1 MDETQAILRL
11 KKGDWTGLETLVRAH
26 QLPALHAAYLIV
38 QDHALAQDIVQ
49 DAFLTAS
56 QRIAQFDETRPFRP
70 WFLRSVVNAS
80 IKAAKR
86 QTRFIS
92 LNGHDNIETEEMAK
106 WLTDPNANLE
116 AFVETNETRQAV
128 RYALKKLTP
137 KQRAVLVMRFYLGM
151 TMDEI
156 TRELGSSL
164 PAVKWSLHAARARL
178 RQLLHSLH
186 DENQPFPTDEK
197 K

>member
-1 MDETQAILRL
+1 MDETQAIMRL
-11 KKGDWTGLETLVRAH
+11 KKGDWTGLETLVHHH

-38 QDHALAQDIVQ
+38 QDHALAQDLVQ
-49 DAFLTAS
+49 EAFLTAS

-70 WFLRSVVNAS
+70 WFLRSVINAAL
-80 IKAAKR
+80 KATKR

-92 LNGHDNIETEEMAK
+92 LNGHDTAETDEMAK
-106 WLTDPNANLE
+106 WLADPDADLE
-116 AFVETNETRQAV
+116 TFIETNETRQTV

-151 TMDEI
+151 TADEI

-164 PAVKWSLHAARARL
+164 PAVKWSLHAGRERL
-178 RQLLHSLH
+178 RQLLQSFN
-186 DENQPFPTDEK
+186 DET
-197 K
+197 